1 MKIVL
6 ITGGFDPIHS
16 GHISYIKR
24 AKLLASQTD
33 NSGHLIVGINSDHW
47 LCNKKGAAFMPWTE
61 RQTIISALRDVDE
74 VISFNDEDGSAKDAI
89 IQVLNKYPTHNI
101 VFANGGD
108 RTKENIPEMDLAPE
122 YLNRVEFIFEVG
134 GRDKQN
140 SSSRILGNWNKYIM
154 NDKNHNI

>member
-1 MKIVL
+1 
-6 ITGGFDPIHS
+6 
-16 GHISYIKR
+16 
-24 AKLLASQTD
+24 
-33 NSGHLIVGINSDHW
+33 
-47 LCNKKGAAFMPWTE
+47 MP
-61 RQTIISALRDVDE
+61 RQRK
-74 VISFNDEDGSAKDAI
+74 NNNEDGSAKDAI

-122 YLNRVEFIFEVG
+122 YLNRVEFVFEVG